1 MGTTLFTSC
10 SLTWTCH
17 HQQTVPSH
25 SLVAQ
30 SSLENGISRTKV
42 AVDSRGNCLV
52 DGEAEKFSGFLKR
65 RSVLASGIS
74 LLSSAVIGFPSDSL
88 AVVKQGLLAGRIPG
102 LSEPNEEGWFLCSYI
117 SLCSVLL
124 LVFSIQILTS
134 NSYKNYV
141 GKKLLVTKIYS

>member
-10 SLTWTCH
+10 SFSWKY

-25 SLVAQ
+25 NLVGQ
-30 SSLENGISRTKV
+30 TLENGISRTKV
-42 AVDSRGNCLV
+42 APDSRGNVLV

-74 LLSSAVIGFPSDSL
+74 LFSSAVLGFPSESL

-102 LSEPNEEGWFLCSYI
+102 LSEPNEEG
-117 SLCSVLL
+117 LL
-124 LVFSIQILTS
+124 PFS
-134 NSYKNYV
+134 
-141 GKKLLVTKIYS
+141 